1 MSINFTF
8 NHLLTDLTK
17 LNISKNQ
24 AKCLIIICVFHI
36 LPSFFFTVIV
46 FPFILGNFLGRKRVF
61 FLFYYNLKSA
71 TNMLSVYTIFSKK
84 YCIKTM
90 HILSQKV
97 CRWRVGGKQVT
108 WYYNKYRNFKLL
120 NLTKAFDKTI
130 LWVI

>member
-61 FLFYYNLKSA
+61 FFFTIIWNRQQTCLVCTLSFQKILHKNEAYFFSKSLSLKS
-71 TNMLSVYTIFSKK
+71 
-84 YCIKTM
+84 
-90 HILSQKV
+90 
-97 CRWRVGGKQVT
+97 WRKQVT

-130 LWVI
+130 LCVI